1 LYILHSC
8 RGVFVDAFNKIRFMS
23 SKNKSGKAKGKVV
36 VITGASSGAGR
47 AIAVELARE
56 GARLI
61 LAARHEQAL
70 NEVVEECNSLGGTAI
85 AVSADTRYTDNM
97 QELARAA
104 YRTGGRIDMW
114 VNNAGVLAAGEFDLL
129 PAQVNEEVIRTNLVG
144 YMNGAYAVLPYF
156 KNQGNGI
163 LVNNI
168 SVGGWIVT
176 PYAASYTASKFGL
189 RGFFESLKGELRNYP
204 NIHICD
210 LYPGFLDT
218 PGMQHAA
225 NYTGRALKPAPPVYD
240 PRRVGR
246 AVVKL
251 FTLPQ
256 STVTIGSASGFLK
269 LAYATFPVLT
279 RNITASVIRGYLK
292 KASPIENTMG
302 NVIEPVEFGYNID
315 GGWRNAPSKQRLAKA
330 LVVISIIAGL
340 VLFQR
345 K

>member
-1 LYILHSC
+1 
-8 RGVFVDAFNKIRFMS
+8 MS
-23 SKNKSGKAKGKVV
+23 SKQISGGATGKVV
-36 VITGASSGAGR
+36 VVTGASSGAGR
-47 AIAVELARE
+47 AIAVELAKQ

-61 LAARHEQAL
+61 LAARREEAL

-85 AVSADTRYTDNM
+85 AVTADTRFTDNM

-114 VNNAGVLAAGEFDLL
+114 VNNAGVLAAGEFDKL

-156 KNQGNGI
+156 KNQGYGI

-176 PYAASYTASKFGL
+176 PFAAAYTASKFGL
-189 RGFFESLKGELRNYP
+189 RGFFESLKGELKNYP
-204 NIHICD
+204 NIHVCD

-225 NYTGRALKPAPPVYD
+225 NYTGKSLKPAPPVYD
-240 PRRVGR
+240 PRRVGK
-246 AVVKL
+246 AVVNL
-251 FTLPQ
+251 FYLPQ
-256 STVTIGSASGFLK
+256 ATVTIGAAAGLLK
-269 LAYATFPVLT
+269 LAYATFPVLS

-292 KASPIENTMG
+292 KAEPIENTEG
-302 NVIEPVEFGYNID
+302 NVIEPVAYGYNID
-315 GGWRNAPSKQRLAKA
+315 GGWSNVPSKHLLGKA
-330 LVVISIIAGL
+330 LLAISIITGL

>member
-1 LYILHSC
+1 MSTRQIS
-8 RGVFVDAFNKIRFMS
+8 RGAN
-23 SKNKSGKAKGKVV
+23 GKVV

-47 AIAVELARE
+47 AIAVELAKQ

-61 LAARHEQAL
+61 LAARREEAL

-85 AVSADTRYTDNM
+85 SVMADTRFTDNM

-114 VNNAGVLAAGEFDLL
+114 VNNAGVLAAGEFEKL

-156 KNQGNGI
+156 KNQGYGI

-189 RGFFESLKGELRNYP
+189 RGFFESLKGELQNFP
-204 NIHICD
+204 NIHVCD

-225 NYTGRALKPAPPVYD
+225 NYTGKYLKPAPPVYD

-246 AVVKL
+246 AVINL
-251 FTLPQ
+251 FRLPE
-256 STVTIGSASGFLK
+256 STVTIGAAPGFLK

-292 KASPIENTMG
+292 KAEPIENTTG

-315 GGWRNAPSKQRLAKA
+315 GGWSNAPAKHVLGKA
-330 LVVISIIAGL
+330 LLAVSIIAGL
-340 VLFQR
+340 VLLQR

>member
-1 LYILHSC
+1 
-8 RGVFVDAFNKIRFMS
+8 
-23 SKNKSGKAKGKVV
+23 
-36 VITGASSGAGR
+36 
-47 AIAVELARE
+47 VELAKQ

-61 LAARHEQAL
+61 LAARREEAL
-70 NEVVEECNSLGGTAI
+70 NEVAEECNALGGTAI
-85 AVSADTRYTDNM
+85 AVTADTRYTDNM

-104 YRTGGRIDMW
+104 YLTGGRIDMW
-114 VNNAGVLAAGEFDLL
+114 VNNAGVLAAGEFEQL
-129 PAQVNEEVIRTNLVG
+129 PAQVNEDVIRTNLVG

-176 PYAASYTASKFGL
+176 PYAAAYTASKFGL

-204 NIHICD
+204 NIHVCD

-225 NYTGRALKPAPPVYD
+225 NYTGRSLKPAPPVYD

-246 AVVKL
+246 AVASL
-251 FTLPQ
+251 FDLPE

-269 LAYATFPVLT
+269 LAHAVCPVLS

-292 KASPIENTMG
+292 KASPLENTMG

-315 GGWRNAPSKQRLAKA
+315 GGWRNSPSKHWLAKA
-330 LVVISIIAGL
+330 LLVTSVIAGL
-340 VLFQR
+340 VLLQR